1 MNAGYRRTDADAAA
15 DADPENRARTL
26 KTYWNTCAE
35 KAQGR
40 PRSGVL
46 RVSSFAGSCSF
57 RPG

>member
-40 PRSGVL
+40 L
-46 RVSSFAGSCSF
+46 DARVPECSA
-57 RPG
+57 